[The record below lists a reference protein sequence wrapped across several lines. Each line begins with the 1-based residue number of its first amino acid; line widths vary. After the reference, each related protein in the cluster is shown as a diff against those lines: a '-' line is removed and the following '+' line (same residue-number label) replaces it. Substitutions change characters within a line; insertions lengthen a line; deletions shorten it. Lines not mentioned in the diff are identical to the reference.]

1 MKRMAAMMTVLTFI
15 ASGAAGQTGP
25 APGASQTQNSQTI
38 GITRSGSMLSSKGS
52 AQYFTGTVQIQQL
65 FAAHDPSRT
74 SGGKV
79 TFEPGARSAWHTHP
93 FGRS

>member
-15 ASGAAGQTGP
+15 TSGGAGQRAP
-25 APGASQTQNSQTI
+25 APDASQTASAQNSQTI
-38 GITRSGSMLSSKGS
+38 GIARSGSLQSSKGS

-74 SGGKV
+74 SGGTSDV
-79 TFEPGARSAWHTHP
+79 
-93 FGRS
+93 